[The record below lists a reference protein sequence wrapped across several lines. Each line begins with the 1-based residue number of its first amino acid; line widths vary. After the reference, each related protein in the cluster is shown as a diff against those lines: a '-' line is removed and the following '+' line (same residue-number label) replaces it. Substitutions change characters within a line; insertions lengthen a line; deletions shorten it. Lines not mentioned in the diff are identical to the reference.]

1 MEISSAKI
9 RREANPCNNSM
20 NYKSSR
26 IHTMAGFYGGT
37 PDYKAVHGEKTALR
51 CSDKKYVQF
60 SMYAHGIPEIRC
72 IH

>member
-60 SMYAHGIPEIRC
+60 SMYAHGIPEIRG
-72 IH
+72 IQ